1 MRCAYRDLG
10 EQEGGTTVRLALQGS
25 SANVLLLDPRN
36 YRRYRA
42 GQSFNYYGG
51 LGNRSTMSLEVPHDG
66 RWYLVV
72 DLGGH
77 RGRVR
82 ARILGIEPPETDAAP
97 ASGTRGNGQRS
108 ASRAA
113 GRRGELAAH

>member
-1 MRCAYRDLG
+1 MKCAYRDLG
-10 EQEGGTTVRLALQGS
+10 EQPGGTTVRIGLQGS
-25 SANVLLLDPRN
+25 AANVLLLDPRN
-36 YRRYRA
+36 FARYRA

-51 LGNRSTMSLEVPHDG
+51 LSTRTPVSLQIPHDG
-66 RWYLVV
+66 HWHLVV

-82 ARILGIEPPETDAAP
+82 AHVLGIEPPKAAGHGQ
-97 ASGTRGNGQRS
+97 AGRRAGTQRS

-113 GRRGELAAH
+113 GKRGELALH

>member
-10 EQEGGTTVRLALQGS
+10 EQQAGTTVQLALQGS
-25 SANVLLLDPRN
+25 AANVLLLDPRN

-51 LGNRSTMSLEVPHDG
+51 LANRPSMSLEVPHDDH
-66 RWYLVV
+66 WYLVV

-77 RGRVR
+77 RGRTRVR
-82 ARILGIEPPETDAAP
+82 IVGIEPPDRDAAP
-97 ASGTRGNGQRS
+97 ASSQRRSGQRS
-108 ASRAA
+108 ASRPA
-113 GRRGELAAH
+113 GRRGEMAVH